1 MCLLK
6 IYLDD
11 GSNRRLIAEDIA
23 LIINEA
29 SSFKLLDLKLRNVT
43 LLRDVDVSSVDT
55 LNSIMIFKPK
65 KSRG

>member
-43 LLRDVDVSSVDT
+43 SLRDVDVSRVDT

-65 KSRG
+65 K